1 VACLKLVKFLT
12 VCKYLSIKQLLNI
25 GYNAHLACLLYILV
39 TMPIYD
45 YQCSSCNHKQ
55 EVLRKSSAPNVEVCP
70 QCGKETFAKQV
81 SAPNFQLLGTGWYA
95 TDFKDKKSASP
106 AKAGAA
112 TETKTTDTE
121 AKPAAACSPGCAC
134 H

>member
-1 VACLKLVKFLT
+1 MRLLLVF
-12 VCKYLSIKQLLNI
+12 
-25 GYNAHLACLLYILV
+25 LYILV
-39 TMPIYD
+39 IMPIYD

-55 EVLRKSSAPNVEVCP
+55 EVLRKSSAPNVEACP

-95 TDFKDKKSASP
+95 TDFKDKKTTAP
-106 AKAGAA
+106 AKSDAA
-112 TETKTTDTE
+112 SETKSAET
-121 AKPAAACSPGCAC
+121 KPAAACNPGCAC